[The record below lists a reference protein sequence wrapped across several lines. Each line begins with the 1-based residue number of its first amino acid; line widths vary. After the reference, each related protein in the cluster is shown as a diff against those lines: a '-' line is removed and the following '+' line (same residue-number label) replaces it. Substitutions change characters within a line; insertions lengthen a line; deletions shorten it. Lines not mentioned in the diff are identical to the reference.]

1 MLSRGETD
9 FHTEI
14 GVGAL
19 HDASPLS
26 SKEIEVRTEII
37 SGVDKLLTATFL
49 AQCATRRDDVRWL
62 LDLFAAAKA
71 RVESTRQTKGGV

>member
-1 MLSRGETD
+1 MLSRGESD

-26 SKEIEVRTEII
+26 QVEIEVRTEIV

-49 AQCATRRDDVRWL
+49 ARCAKCPDDVRWL
-62 LDLFAAAKA
+62 LDLFAAAKD
-71 RVESTRQTKGGV
+71 RVESALNMF